1 MVLLKVSP
9 WKGVIRFRKRGKL
22 GPRYIGPF
30 RIIARVGRV
39 AYRLELPEELSR
51 IHNTFHVSQLRKCIM
66 DQEAVVSLD
75 DIQVDER
82 LNYVERPVAILERKK
97 KILRNKEIPLVKVQ
111 WEHRRGSEWT
121 WEPEAEMREHYPTL
135 FIPADFEGE
144 V

>member
-22 GPRYIGPF
+22 GPLYIGSY
-30 RIIARVGRV
+30 RVISKVVKV

-51 IHNTFHVSQLRKCIM
+51 IHSTFHDSQLRKCITN
-66 DQEAVVSLD
+66 QEAVVSLD
-75 DIQVDER
+75 DIQVDEH
-82 LNYVERPVAILERKK
+82 LNYVKRLMAILEMKK

-111 WEHRRGSEWT
+111 WEHQSRSEWT
-121 WEPEAEMREHYPTL
+121 WESEAEMREHYPAL
-135 FIPADFEGE
+135 FVPEDFEGK

>member
-22 GPRYIGPF
+22 GPYYIGPF
-30 RIIARVGRV
+30 WIVSRV
-39 AYRLELPEELSR
+39 AYRLELSEELSR
-51 IHNTFHVSQLRKCIM
+51 ILSTFHVSQLRKCIM

-75 DIQVDER
+75 DIQFDER
-82 LNYVERPVAILERKK
+82 LNYVERPLAILERKK

-111 WEHRRGSEWT
+111 WEHRRGSERT
-121 WEPEAEMREHYPTL
+121 WEPEAEMPEHYPTL
-135 FIPADFEGE
+135 FIPTDFEGE